1 MFALSSEPEQ
11 RLRKELGIPEDATV
25 EDVLRMI
32 LDSGCIPFPMQDT
45 VRGEQLYA
53 CPVSKG
59 IFRTVQFDEEQGRT
73 GQAGSKTPIL
83 AALDGLRRARDMAP
97 R

>member
-1 MFALSSEPEQ
+1 MFPTSSEPEQ
-11 RLRKELGIPEDATV
+11 SIRGELGIREDATV

-32 LDSGCIPFPMQDT
+32 LDAGCIPFPMQDS

-53 CPVSKG
+53 CPISKG
-59 IFRTVQFDEEQGRT
+59 IFRTVQFDEEQGRI

-83 AALDGLRRARDMAP
+83 AALDGLRRARDMTP